1 MYDTPAEL
9 LRAIAAGEDS
19 VLELKEVVFEGNKI
33 VVTGEGQ
40 AAAWVARQI
49 SAFTNADGGVLVLGV
64 SDTRTIIGVPADRM
78 DALQQLV
85 VNAAE
90 SNVEPPAGHLV
101 RLDAMALAG
110 SEGTDRLVLRV
121 DIRADYYAVH
131 APKGKRPLVRMG
143 NTTCEVSMELLPRL
157 LARRGTLVSAD
168 ERPVISTT
176 PDDLDLE
183 RLGRYGHARFGSAPA
198 PEDALRLARNL
209 KLLATDD
216 LDQMHV
222 TVAGLLLFGRE
233 PQRHLPSTTV
243 DIVVYDGTQPDT
255 DRRLDSRQLTGT
267 VVEQISAATA
277 YLAAS
282 PAVPTASIKDGAGRA
297 DHPAYSLRAIEEAVV
312 NAVAH
317 RDYAIAGQIR
327 LQVFDDRIEVT
338 SPGRLPNSLSPDDLY
353 AGASPIRR
361 NQVLVGFLVQPA
373 ISGTDR
379 AIMDATAEGFLTMV
393 RETIAV
399 SGRPPELR
407 LHTEALTVTLPRRPR
422 G

>member
-1 MYDTPAEL
+1 
-9 LRAIAAGEDS
+9 
-19 VLELKEVVFEGNKI
+19 
-33 VVTGEGQ
+33 
-40 AAAWVARQI
+40 
-49 SAFTNADGGVLVLGV
+49 
-64 SDTRTIIGVPADRM
+64 M

-85 VNAAE
+85 VNAAAN
-90 SNVEPPAGHLV
+90 NVEPPADHLI

-110 SEGTDRLVLRV
+110 RDGADRLILRI
-121 DIRADYYAVH
+121 DLRPDYFAVH
-131 APKGKRPLVRMG
+131 APKGRRPLIRIG
-143 NTTCEVSMELLPRL
+143 NTTREVSMELLPRL
-157 LARRGTLVSAD
+157 LARWGALLSAD
-168 ERPVISTT
+168 ERPVISTS
-176 PDDLDLE
+176 PADLDVD
-183 RLGRYGHARFGSAPA
+183 RLRRYARARFGSAP
-198 PEDALRLARNL
+198 EDILRLARNL

-216 LDQMHV
+216 LDALRLSV
-222 TVAGLLLFGRE
+222 VGLLLFGRE

-243 DIVVYDGTQPDT
+243 DIVVYDGTEPDT

-267 VVEQISAATA
+267 VVEQILAATA

-282 PAVPTASIKDGAGRA
+282 PAVPTASTKDGAERS

-327 LQVFDDRIEVT
+327 VQVFDDRIEVT

-373 ISGTDR
+373 MSGTDR
-379 AIMDATAEGFLTMV
+379 AVMDAAGEGFLTMV

-399 SGRPPELR
+399 SGHRPELR
-407 LHTEALTVTLPRRPR
+407 LHTEALTVTLPRRQR
-422 G
+422 D